1 MRTNLNVDKFLA
13 IYITISLHRSELRV
27 ASEGVV
33 SVRFLEW
40 FVRRDGSANA
50 GRGKKEMTRRGHPL
64 CFFLTLVQ
72 PLFGCSTEWIDPKTQ
87 KKACYANYNKRH
99 KCWDTFPF
107 KESRTNPYPP
117 PPQTMLFSYR
127 QLFLFPLP
135 TLKEGGGGKRGVQVQ
150 NVTLRWFFPNCCLP
164 SSVSQLFLSLIV
176 AEWCCV
182 IRQDYCKLRDF
193 IWSVCLSS
201 KRQPNVR
208 LGEVRCVWGSATDGK
223 IFTRPFCLQI
233 VLSRQNYSLKN
244 IYYLPMKLF
253 FEKSW
258 LKPYQRPAV
267 LSVPGCAR
275 T

>member
-117 PPQTMLFSYR
+117 PPPNNVV
-127 QLFLFPLP
+127 FLSP
-135 TLKEGGGGKRGVQVQ
+135 TLPFSVTNIEGGRRGKEGSASAKC
-150 NVTLRWFFPNCCLP
+150 NVKVIFP
-164 SSVSQLFLSLIV
+164 
-176 AEWCCV
+176 
-182 IRQDYCKLRDF
+182 
-193 IWSVCLSS
+193 
-201 KRQPNVR
+201 
-208 LGEVRCVWGSATDGK
+208 
-223 IFTRPFCLQI
+223 
-233 VLSRQNYSLKN
+233 
-244 IYYLPMKLF
+244 
-253 FEKSW
+253 
-258 LKPYQRPAV
+258 
-267 LSVPGCAR
+267 
-275 T
+275 